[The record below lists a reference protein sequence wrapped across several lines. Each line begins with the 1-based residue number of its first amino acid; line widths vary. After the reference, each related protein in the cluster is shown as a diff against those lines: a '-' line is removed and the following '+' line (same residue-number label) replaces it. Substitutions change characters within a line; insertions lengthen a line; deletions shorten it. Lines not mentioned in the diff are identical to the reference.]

1 MTQPPPVPSPP
12 FASPPTAIDDILRDA
27 ARRLTA
33 AGVDNS
39 RLDARLLLGAA
50 LGREVW
56 PHESATVG
64 ERERARFEALLARRL
79 AREPVSRILGR
90 RAFWTLDLL
99 VGPDTLDPRPDSETL
114 IEAAVAEFG
123 GAAFAGRPGPRRILD
138 LGTGTGCLLL
148 AALAEFPD
156 AVGIGVDR
164 LPGAVET
171 ARENARRNGLAERAR
186 FLAADWSALTPD
198 ALDWGPAEPGRA
210 DLVLSNPPYI
220 EDETVARLEPE
231 VALFD
236 PRGALAAG
244 PDGLDAY
251 RELVRI
257 LPRLIE
263 SQGIVV
269 LELGE
274 HQRQIVSEIADKK
287 NFTVRNVRR
296 DLGGIERALVL
307 KWNDT
312 GDDCL
317 NPNDFCLE

>member
-1 MTQPPPVPSPP
+1 MTPSPTP
-12 FASPPTAIDDILRDA
+12 AVADILRDA
-27 ARRLTA
+27 ARRLAA
-33 AGVDNS
+33 AGIDTA
-39 RLDARLLLGAA
+39 RLDARLLLGEA

-56 PHESATVG
+56 PHESGPVG
-64 ERERARFEALLARRL
+64 SDGRARFEALLARRL

-90 RAFWTLDLL
+90 RAFWTLDLG

-114 IEAAVAEFG
+114 IEAAVE
-123 GAAFAGRPGPRRILD
+123 AFAGRPGPRRILD

-148 AALAEFPD
+148 AALSEFAD
-156 AVGIGVDR
+156 AAGIGVDR

-171 ARENARRNGLAERAR
+171 ARENARRTGLADRAR
-186 FLAADWSALTPD
+186 FLAADWNALD
-198 ALDWGPAEPGRA
+198 ADRLDWGPAPPGRA

-220 EDETVARLEPE
+220 EDETVERLEPE

-251 RELVRI
+251 RELFRI
-257 LPRLIE
+257 LPHLIDP
-263 SQGIVV
+263 QGIVV

-274 HQRQIVSEIADKK
+274 HQRQIVSDLAAGA

-296 DLGGIERALVL
+296 DLGGVERALVL

-312 GDDCL
+312 VDDCL
-317 NPNDFCLE
+317 NTNDFCLE

>member
-1 MTQPPPVPSPP
+1 MTPSPL
-12 FASPPTAIDDILRDA
+12 TAIDDILRDA
-27 ARRLTA
+27 ARRLAA
-33 AGVDNS
+33 AGVDTS

-56 PHESATVG
+56 PHESAAVG
-64 ERERARFEALLARRL
+64 EEDRARFEALLARRL

-90 RAFWTLDLL
+90 RPFWTLDLL

-114 IEAAVAEFG
+114 IEAAVET
-123 GAAFAGRPGPRRILD
+123 FAGRPGPRRILD

-198 ALDWGPAEPGRA
+198 SLDWGPAPAGRA

-220 EDETVARLEPE
+220 EDETVERLEPE

-263 SQGIVV
+263 PQGIVV

-274 HQRQIVSEIADKK
+274 HQRQIVSEIAATK
-287 NFTVRNVRR
+287 NFTVRNVYR